1 MEAVLKHG
9 GGVEAWMAHRSKDG
23 TPRHGRRTEA
33 RMAHRG
39 MDGAPKHGWR
49 TEAWRRGDIP
59 LFSFFS
65 FFLLPLS
72 PFPFPFPFPSYFS
85 LPLFYE
91 PTHE

>member
-65 FFLLPLS
+65 FAPFS
-72 PFPFPFPFPSYFS
+72 FPFPFPFPLVLFS
-85 LPLFYE
+85 SSILRANA
-91 PTHE
+91 